1 MKTKTFKFTIPVAQ
15 SFTTS
20 GQVSSVQLGEYYV
33 EVEYTDH
40 EDFDYSVIEWNGFN
54 IFDLVVNTTE
64 GDAILSKL
72 DDAVRNH
79 AAYLN
84 SDDSKI

>member
-1 MKTKTFKFTIPVAQ
+1 MSTLKFTIPVAQ
-15 SFTTS
+15 TFTTS
-20 GQVSSVQLGEYYV
+20 GKLSSIQLGEYYV

-84 SDDSKI
+84 SDDSKID